1 MNILLV
7 DDEKDITEIISEVL
21 VDKGH
26 SVSAFDCPK
35 KALEDLQKNNYD
47 VIVSDYNFPFMRGQ
61 DFYLELTKEK
71 KNTFKKFLF
80 LTGAIVE
87 DLGFVSGREVKV
99 LSKPFDLFDLVNE
112 IEAA

>member
-47 VIVSDYNFPFMRGQ
+47 VIVSDYNFPFMRAS
-61 DFYLELTKEK
+61 
-71 KNTFKKFLF
+71 FLF
-80 LTGAIVE
+80 RADQEKRIHLKS
-87 DLGFVSGREVKV
+87 FCS
-99 LSKPFDLFDLVNE
+99 
-112 IEAA
+112 